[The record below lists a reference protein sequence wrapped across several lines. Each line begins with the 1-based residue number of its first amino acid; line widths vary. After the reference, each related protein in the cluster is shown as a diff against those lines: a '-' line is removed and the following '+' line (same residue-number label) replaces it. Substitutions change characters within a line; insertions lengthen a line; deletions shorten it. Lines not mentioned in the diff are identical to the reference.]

1 MYIYKFG
8 QGHSY
13 GKPSL
18 IYDTNKTIVGCTTSS
33 VTSLYSVGDEELG
46 ILVRSTSKKMAANMT
61 WLGQTE

>member
-33 VTSLYSVGDEELG
+33 V
-46 ILVRSTSKKMAANMT
+46 LVVCSSKK
-61 WLGQTE
+61 WQQI